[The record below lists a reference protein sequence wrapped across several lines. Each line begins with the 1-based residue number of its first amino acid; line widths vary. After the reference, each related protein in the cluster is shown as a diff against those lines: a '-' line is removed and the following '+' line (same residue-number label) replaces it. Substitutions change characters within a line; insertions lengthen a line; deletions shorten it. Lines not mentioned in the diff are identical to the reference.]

1 MPIASLSRFTVPIS
15 GSQAASTQG
24 LLMPKLKYRFRV
36 TLDSFGVPGQPTTEL
51 TKQVMNVSRPEV
63 SFEEIKLPVYNS
75 TVKLLGK
82 HNFADAKLTIRDDA
96 SGVVSRKV
104 GEQLQKQFDFFEQSG
119 AASGID
125 YKFRMR
131 VEMLDGGNGAFEP
144 VTLESLEFLGCFIK
158 QATYQGGDYN
168 DATNPMDIALTIT
181 YDNAIQ
187 LEAPGGAASGIGID
201 VGRVVRPAGAQ
212 GLATG

>member
-1 MPIASLSRFTVPIS
+1 MPIASLNRFTVPLS
-15 GSQAASTQG
+15 ATQAATTQG

-36 TLDSFGVPGQPTTEL
+36 TLDQFGVAGTPSTEL
-51 TKQVMNVSRPEV
+51 TKQVMNVTRPEV

-75 TVKLLGK
+75 TVKILGK
-82 HNFADAKLTIRDDA
+82 HSFADAKLTLRDDA

-119 AASGID
+119 AASAID

-131 VEMLDGGNGAFEP
+131 VEILDGGNGAFEP
-144 VTLESLEFLGCFIK
+144 VTLESFEFLGCFVK

-168 DATNPMDIALTIT
+168 SNDPMDIALTIT

-187 LEAPGGAASGIGID
+187 LESPGGAASGIGLE
-201 VGRVVRPAGAQ
+201 VGRTVRPVGAQ

>member
-1 MPIASLSRFTVPIS
+1 MPIASLNRFTVPLS
-15 GSQAASTQG
+15 ATQAATTQG

-36 TLDSFGVPGQPTTEL
+36 TLDQFGVGGTPSTEL
-51 TKQVMNVSRPEV
+51 TKQVMNVTRPEV
-63 SFEEIKLPVYNS
+63 SFEEVKLPVYNS
-75 TVKLLGK
+75 TVKILGK
-82 HNFADAKLTIRDDA
+82 HSFADAKLTVRDDA

-119 AASGID
+119 AASAID

-131 VEMLDGGNGAFEP
+131 VEILDGGNGAFEP
-144 VTLESLEFLGCFIK
+144 VTLESFEFLGCWIK
-158 QATYQGGDYN
+158 QATYQGGDYASN
-168 DATNPMDIALTIT
+168 DPMDISMTIC

-187 LEAPGGAASGIGID
+187 LESPGGTASGIGVE
-201 VGRVVRPAGAQ
+201 VGRTVRPVGAQ

>member
-1 MPIASLSRFTVPIS
+1 MPIASLNRFTVPLRAT
-15 GSQAASTQG
+15 QAASTQG
-24 LLMPKLKYRFRV
+24 LLMPKLKFRFRV
-36 TLDSFGVPGQPTTEL
+36 TLDQFGVAGTPSTEL
-51 TKQVMNVSRPEV
+51 TKQVMNVTRPDV
-63 SFEEIKLPVYNS
+63 TFEEIKLPVYNS

-82 HNFADAKLTIRDDA
+82 HSFADAKLTIRDDA
-96 SGVVSRKV
+96 SGIVSRKV

-144 VTLESLEFLGCFIK
+144 VTLESFEFLGCFIK
-158 QATYQGGDYN
+158 QAVYQGGDYA

-187 LEAPGGAASGIGID
+187 LEAPGGAASGIGVD

>member
-15 GSQAASTQG
+15 GSQASTTQG

-51 TKQVMNVSRPEV
+51 TKQVMNVSRPDIT
-63 SFEEIKLPVYNS
+63 FEEIKLPVYNS

-82 HNFADAKLTIRDDA
+82 HSFAPAKLTLRDDA

-104 GEQLQKQFDFFEQSG
+104 GEQIQKQFDFFEQSG

-144 VTLESLEFLGCFIK
+144 VTLESFEFLGCYVS
-158 QATYQGGDYN
+158 QVTYQGGDYA

-187 LEAPGGAASGIGID
+187 LDAPGGAASGIGID

-212 GLATG
+212 GLSTG

>member
-1 MPIASLSRFTVPIS
+1 MPIASLNRFTVPLS
-15 GSQAASTQG
+15 ATQAASTQG

-36 TLDSFGVPGQPTTEL
+36 TLDNFGVAGTPSTEL
-51 TKQVMNVSRPEV
+51 TKQVMNASRPEI

-82 HNFADAKLTIRDDA
+82 HSFADAKLTLRDDA

-131 VEMLDGGNGAFEP
+131 IEILDGGNGAFEP
-144 VTLESLEFLGCFIK
+144 VTLESFEFLGCFIK
-158 QATYQGGDYN
+158 QATYQGGDYSSN
-168 DATNPMDIALTIT
+168 DPMDIALTIT
-181 YDNAIQ
+181 FDNAIQ
-187 LEAPGGAASGIGID
+187 LEAPGGAASGIGLE
-201 VGRVVRPAGAQ
+201 VGRTVRPAGAQ

>member
-1 MPIASLSRFTVPIS
+1 MPIASLNRFTVPLS
-15 GSQAASTQG
+15 GAQASSTQG
-24 LLMPKLKYRFRV
+24 LLMPKLKFRFRV
-36 TLDSFGVPGQPTTEL
+36 TLDQFGVGGVQSTEL
-51 TKQVMNVSRPEV
+51 TKQVMNVTRPEV

-82 HNFADAKLTIRDDA
+82 HSFADAKLTIRDDA

-131 VEMLDGGNGAFEP
+131 VEILDGGNGAFEP
-144 VTLESLEFLGCFIK
+144 VTLESFEFLGCFIK
-158 QATYQGGDYN
+158 AATYQGGDYSSN
-168 DATNPMDIALTIT
+168 DPMDIALTIT

-187 LEAPGGAASGIGID
+187 LESPGGTASGIGLD
-201 VGRVVRPAGAQ
+201 VGRVVRPPTGQ
-212 GLATG
+212 GQTTG

>member
-1 MPIASLSRFTVPIS
+1 MPISSLNRFTVPLS
-15 GSQAASTQG
+15 ATQSATTQG

-36 TLDSFGVPGQPTTEL
+36 TLDQFGVAGTPSTEL
-51 TKQVMNVSRPEV
+51 TKQVMTVSRPEV

-75 TVKLLGK
+75 TVKLAGK
-82 HNFADAKLTIRDDA
+82 HSFADAKLQLRDDA
-96 SGVVSRKV
+96 SGVVSKKV

-131 VEMLDGGNGAFEP
+131 VEILDGGNGAFEP
-144 VTLESLEFLGCFIK
+144 VTLESFEFLGCFIK
-158 QATYQGGDYN
+158 AATYQGGDYASN
-168 DATNPMDIALTIT
+168 DPMDIALTIT
-181 YDNAIQ
+181 FDNAIQ

-201 VGRVVRPAGAQ
+201 VGRIVRPPTAQ
-212 GLATG
+212 GLTTG

>member
-1 MPIASLSRFTVPIS
+1 MPIASLNRFTVPLS
-15 GSQAASTQG
+15 ATQAATTQG

-36 TLDSFGVPGQPTTEL
+36 TLDQFGVPGTPSTEL
-51 TKQVMNVSRPEV
+51 TKQVMNVTRPEV

-75 TVKLLGK
+75 TVKILGK
-82 HNFADAKLTIRDDA
+82 HSFADATLTVRDDA
-96 SGVVSRKV
+96 SGIVSRKV

-119 AASGID
+119 AASAID

-131 VEMLDGGNGAFEP
+131 VEILDGGNGAFEP
-144 VTLESLEFLGCFIK
+144 VTLESFEFLGCWVK
-158 QATYQGGDYN
+158 QATYQGGDYSSN
-168 DATNPMDIALTIT
+168 DPMDIALTVC

-187 LEAPGGAASGIGID
+187 LEAPGGAASGIGLE
-201 VGRVVRPAGAQ
+201 VGRTVRPAGAQ

>member
-15 GSQAASTQG
+15 GSQASTTQG

-36 TLDSFGVPGQPTTEL
+36 TLDQFGVPGQPTTEL
-51 TKQVMNVSRPEV
+51 TKQVMNVSRPDV
-63 SFEEIKLPVYNS
+63 TFEEIKLPVYNS

-144 VTLESLEFLGCFIK
+144 VTLESFEFLGCWIK
-158 QATYQGGDYN
+158 QATYAEGNYGEN
-168 DATNPMDIALTIT
+168 AAMDISLTVC

-187 LEAPGGAASGIGID
+187 LEAPGGTASGVGLQ
-201 VGRVVRPAGAQ
+201 VGRVVRPPTAQ